1 MTSESGLASQNTY
14 DARHIEEVLNELQQM
29 QQKTPHS
36 TEFSGGE
43 VQAHTDSLRK

>member
-1 MTSESGLASQNTY
+1 MPSESGLTNQDSDYAQ
-14 DARHIEEVLNELQQM
+14 HIQEVLNELQQM